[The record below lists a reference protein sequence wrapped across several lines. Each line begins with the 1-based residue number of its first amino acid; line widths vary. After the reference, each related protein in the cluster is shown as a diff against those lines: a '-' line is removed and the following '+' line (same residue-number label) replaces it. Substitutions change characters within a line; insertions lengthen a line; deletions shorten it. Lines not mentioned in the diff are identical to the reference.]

1 MKNGHVSLGETR
13 MQYVS
18 FGHGA
23 RRLVVL
29 PGLSDGLATVEG
41 KALALSLPYLR
52 YLGDYTVY
60 LFSRKDRMPEG
71 YTIEDMADDQAAAMD
86 ALGIRRASVL
96 GVSQGG
102 MIAQALALRHPE
114 RVEKLILAV
123 TASWSND
130 TLRRAVGDWIGMAQR
145 GDHRALMVDT
155 AERTYSEA
163 YLGRSRALF
172 PLLAKVTKPRS
183 YERFLRNAE
192 AILAFDLRGQMGE
205 IRCPTLILA
214 GSEDRTLGTEAAGEL
229 HREIRGSELFVYPGL
244 GHGAYEEAKDFYA
257 RVFDFCG
264 REDPEREGRRL

>member
-41 KALALSLPYLR
+41 KALALSPPYLR

-86 ALGIRRASVL
+86 ALGIRRACVL

-123 TASWSND
+123 TASWAND
-130 TLRRAVGDWIGMAQR
+130 TLRRAVDDWIGMSQR

-155 AERTYSEA
+155 AERMYSEA

-172 PLLAKVTKPRS
+172 PLLAKLTKPRS

-192 AILAFDLRGQMGE
+192 AILAFDLRGQLGE

-229 HREIRGSELFVYPGL
+229 HREIPGSELFVYPGL
-244 GHGAYEEAKDFYA
+244 GHGAYEEAGDFYTRA
-257 RVFDFCG
+257 FDFCS
-264 REDPEREGRRL
+264 RDEQKRDGRRL